1 MTLIIGSFSVAVS
14 FNSFW
19 LEAGKLSLHVT
30 RDVFHWTPAAWSNKN
45 KIDSSVSGNWLG
57 LHFAGSRTC

>member
-1 MTLIIGSFSVAVS
+1 MSFTIGSFSVEVS

-19 LEAGKLSLHVT
+19 LEAGKRSLHMN
-30 RDVFHWTPAAWSNKN
+30 RDVFHWTPVAWSNKTEL
-45 KIDSSVSGNWLG
+45 DSSVSGNWLG